1 MYSRVDNARNNL
13 IMKFVLVL
21 IIVLLLYTLFVWHS
35 VYGKLLDNN
44 YESLETAIETT
55 ANTMSQTLE
64 MMRGITYALSGSE
77 SIENWRNNG
86 EYFTGNDKQTLLNLQ
101 SLNEE
106 MQRVLTYNNTWN
118 FDLFDYITIYE
129 NDRLLAITYTKPYS
143 TQQIKNDTGKIQKK
157 LSVDEEYTQILS
169 PRGKD
174 GSIYTTLRMQTD
186 FQLEDSIYVIGATGT
201 GNFNRK
207 LKSLINCEGATAY
220 MMRSDGTVFAS
231 SNEQNIGESLGDT
244 IVTTKNVL
252 EDKRINGVNYQFIKW
267 KINQEFYLVYLLP
280 KAEMMKQ
287 TLVDMKMLL
296 ILSVIIAVILIIIA
310 TIVILNMTEMFKDLI
325 DAMRRVGDKD
335 YDVRLKRYGNVAY
348 DEVSLSFNSMVKKI
362 KDLIQITYESK
373 ILLDEMEI
381 KFLQQQMNPHF
392 LFNILLTIQIKAK
405 ISGDEKIYQMISSL
419 SSLLRAGIYGDKRA
433 TITIREEMKY
443 VEYYLS
449 LQRERYE
456 ERLKYEIEVESESIL
471 DCEIP
476 RLVVEPMVENTIV
489 HGVEAVDGNLEVN
502 IRLRSEGNR
511 IMITVKDNGAG
522 FDVKEL
528 NMKDS
533 KTADGKVN
541 HEKTGISNTHQRIR
555 LMYGEPYGIQI
566 FSRPMK
572 GTEVKICIPKN
583 KSKKG
588 EEC

>member
-1 MYSRVDNARNNL
+1 MHSRVDNARNNL

-21 IIVLLLYTLFVWHS
+21 IIVLLLYTLFVSYS
-35 VYGKLLDNN
+35 VYRKLLDNN
-44 YESLETAIETT
+44 YESLETAVETT

-77 SIENWRNNG
+77 SIENWRNN
-86 EYFTGNDKQTLLNLQ
+86 EDYFTGNDKQTLLNLQ

-143 TQQIKNDTGKIQKK
+143 TQQIKNDTGNIQKK
-157 LSVDEEYTQILS
+157 LSADEEYTQILS
-169 PRGKD
+169 PKDED
-174 GSIYTTLRMQTD
+174 GSIYTTLRMQTN
-186 FQLEDSIYVIGATGT
+186 FQIEDSIYVIGGTGT
-201 GNFNRK
+201 ENFNKK
-207 LKSLINCEGATAY
+207 LKSLVNYNGTMAY
-220 MMRSDGTVFAS
+220 MMRTDGTVFAS
-231 SNEQNIGESLGDT
+231 SNKCSIGENLGDT

-252 EDKRINGVNYQFIKW
+252 EDKRINGINYQIIKW
-267 KINQEFYLVYLLP
+267 KVNKDFYLVYLLP

-287 TLVDMKMLL
+287 TLIDMKMLL
-296 ILSVIIAVILIIIA
+296 LLSIVIAVILIMIA
-310 TIVILNMTEMFKDLI
+310 TIVIINMTAMFKDLI
-325 DAMRRVGDKD
+325 DAMKRVGDKD
-335 YDVRLKRYGNVAY
+335 YEVRLKRYGNVAY
-348 DEVSLSFNSMVKKI
+348 DEVSLSFNSMVRKI
-362 KDLIQITYESK
+362 KELIQITYESK

-405 ISGDEKIYQMISSL
+405 MSGDEKIYQMISSL

-433 TITIREEMKY
+433 TITIREEMRY

-456 ERLKYEIEVESESIL
+456 ERLKYEIEVEDESIL

-476 RLVVEPMVENTIV
+476 RLVVEPMVENTII

-502 IRLRSEGNR
+502 IRLHCEGDR
-511 IMITVKDNGAG
+511 ILITVKDNGAG
-522 FDVKEL
+522 FDVEEL

-533 KTADGKVN
+533 KAIDGKMK
-541 HEKTGISNTHQRIR
+541 HEKTGINNTHHRIR

-566 FSRPMK
+566 FSKPMK
-572 GTEVKICIPKN
+572 GTEVLICIPKN